1 MRFYD
6 REKELGVLERAYL
19 RRGADLLVITGRR
32 RIGKSRLVEEFLRGK
47 KAVSLLIVPKE
58 EKQVAKDIEEEIR
71 SKFGYSPAFDTLRAA
86 LEYIFEQGIDLV
98 WLDEFPNV
106 LAVNAATSY
115 EVQGIW
121 DKYKEKKDVL
131 LVVSGSYAGMMNRL
145 FTAKKAP
152 LFNRATNTLNL
163 GHLPFGTVV
172 EILND
177 LGLSEPK
184 EQIAHYCVFGGAPY
198 YYLLLERQGTKK
210 LESSVNALFF
220 EEGAQLKEEGENVLK
235 QEFGNAYAKY
245 YALLEAIHSGHV
257 SMNEIS
263 QKLGVRSTTL
273 MKYVEAL
280 QQDFKLIGRVVPFGQ
295 VPAKSKKGLY
305 FIIDNTLAFW
315 FAHVYGK
322 RTPPSKDELGT
333 FLGRRFEL
341 FCKDALIGYLE
352 NRGERVLK
360 SGKWWGH
367 VETEEKKFG
376 QREIDLIVETDKAL
390 YIGECKWSEQ
400 KTGESELKRLRESAK
415 HIAAK
420 TKKPVKWVLF
430 SKEGFSDDIQKRK
443 GEVLLFD
450 APKLVEASRMQ
461 TVTVQ
466 QA

>member
-19 RRGADLLVITGRR
+19 RKGADLVVITGRR
-32 RIGKSRLVEEFLRGK
+32 RIGKSRLVEEFIRDK
-47 KAVSLLIVPKE
+47 NKAVNLLIVPKE

-71 SKFGYSPAFDTLRAA
+71 SKFGYSPAFDTFRAA
-86 LEYIFEQGIDLV
+86 LEYIFEQGIELV
-98 WLDEFPNV
+98 WFDEFPNV
-106 LAVNAATSY
+106 LSVNAAIPY
-115 EVQGIW
+115 EVQSIW
-121 DKYKEKKDVL
+121 DKYNKEKKDVL

-163 GHLPFGTVV
+163 GHLSFGTVV
-172 EILND
+172 EVLND
-177 LGLSEPK
+177 LGLSKPK
-184 EQIAHYCVFGGAPY
+184 EHIAHYCIFGGVPY
-198 YYLLLERQGTKK
+198 YYLLLEKQGTKQ
-210 LESSVNALFF
+210 LESSINALFF
-220 EEGAQLKEEGENVLK
+220 DEGAQLKEEGENVLK

-245 YALLEAIHSGHV
+245 YAVLEAIYSGHV

-273 MKYVEAL
+273 MKYVKAL
-280 QQDFKLIGRVVPFGQ
+280 QQDFKLIGRVVPFGAA
-295 VPAKSKKGLY
+295 PAKSKKGLY

-322 RTPPSKDELGT
+322 RTPPSKDELST

-341 FCKDALIGYLE
+341 FCKDALVGYLE
-352 NRGERVLK
+352 NNRGERVLK
-360 SGKWWGH
+360 SGKWWGQ

-390 YIGECKWSEQ
+390 YVGECKWSEQ
-400 KTGESELKRLRESAK
+400 KIGENTLKQLQESAK
-415 HIAAK
+415 SVVAK

-430 SKEGFSDDIQKRK
+430 SKEGFNNIQETK
-443 GEVLLFD
+443 EEDVLLFD
-450 APKLVEASRMQ
+450 APKLVEASGQ
-461 TVTVQ
+461 TVNR
-466 QA
+466 